1 MPRADRM
8 SSNGNGMGE
17 IGLSKG
23 SVLYIGSAVPLETA
37 VGIESIQ
44 GTVPRAILGRRR
56 ARHEGC
62 RHRRDA
68 DRLQQRH
75 LDAGTERRAGKT
87 LFFKQK

>member
-44 GTVPRAILGRRR
+44 APCRERYSAAVGPDMKVAGIDAMLTVYSSGISMQVLN
-56 ARHEGC
+56 
-62 RHRRDA
+62 
-68 DRLQQRH
+68 
-75 LDAGTERRAGKT
+75 AGLEKT
-87 LFFKQK
+87 LFLKQK